1 MAAYKEMNE
10 KIYNKKLTH
19 QAYVDGSAVRKPAYK
34 PEQTPKQEREQQQR
48 PRREIDRRPLVG
60 IRRGMD
66 LFSIGVVT
74 VALAVLLVLGLRC
87 LKVSAAVTE
96 TNKAIT
102 NLTKEYDT
110 IKSENDSLL
119 YDIADDIN
127 LNEVYRIAV
136 GQLGMVYPN
145 NNQIIEFKSAGD
157 GYVRQY
163 DNIPEAADEGNV
175 DMVQQ
180 VLRRMLR

>member
-1 MAAYKEMNE
+1 M
-10 KIYNKKLTH
+10 
-19 QAYVDGSAVRKPAYK
+19 
-34 PEQTPKQEREQQQR
+34 
-48 PRREIDRRPLVG
+48 
-60 IRRGMD
+60 
-66 LFSIGVVT
+66 
-74 VALAVLLVLGLRC
+74 
-87 LKVSAAVTE
+87 
-96 TNKAIT
+96 
-102 NLTKEYDT
+102 TKEYDT